1 MRLKAG
7 VRELHRALL
16 GLSAAALLAGAPA
29 WAQVSTATIKGQIS
43 QGGTPAAAATQI
55 VAVNTAT
62 GYTYRT
68 TTAADGTY
76 VLPGL
81 APGSYQIQVA
91 GQKSEAVTLTIG
103 QTASLDLALGGSA
116 QPGAN
121 AGEPQRVVILGSAQ
135 RRDVKTSEVG
145 TTVSRAQIENLPQVS
160 RNFLAFADL
169 APGVRFDVN
178 PNSGYG
184 TLQSGAQNQDNVN
197 VFIDGV
203 GQKNYILR
211 GGMSGLDASRGNPFP
226 QSAVA
231 EYKVITQ
238 NYKAEFDQ
246 VSSAAITAVTKS
258 GTNAFHGD
266 VFYDRTGDGWTAY
279 DPFQKKNRDAGVDR
293 PGYTQAQYG
302 ATLGGPIVK
311 DVAHFFLAYE
321 GKKIDQPRQVVAQRQ
336 DLLPNAGIVPDL
348 LRMAGAATSKFK
360 EDLLLGKIDAQID
373 DDNRL
378 EFTTRI
384 RRESDLVPEDFKLS
398 VPGNEKNRK
407 NDETRFDLK
416 HEWTHGDLRNE
427 ARVGYEM
434 FRWNPHASQGGP
446 YVKYVV
452 SPSNDPR
459 NTVDVL
465 FTGGSPDAQD
475 RKQTGWSFQDDLTWT
490 GLAGHAIKGGIKLKR
505 VDFDLAG
512 TPRSV
517 DVRREMINTVT
528 GTTTVIQLDPAL
540 APVGVGYGDNQYGL
554 YLQDDWRV
562 NHKLELNYG
571 VRWDYETNML
581 NNGYVTPADRLAI
594 FDRQDPRDG
603 APAGQTYAQSLA
615 LGGVNIRDYYSN
627 GSNRKPFKRAFQPR
641 VGFSYDLNGDQN
653 TVIFGGAGRAY
664 DRTMANQ
671 ALDELQHNASP
682 GGEIWMIRGEMKQP
696 YTDQFSLGV
705 RQAVGQW
712 NTEVGYIDSRSHD
725 QFNWYGGN
733 RDPQGGWGNQS
744 PIDPLWGSVPGFGT
758 LVLGDFI
765 SQAKT
770 QSVYLKADKPYS
782 PKSGWGLSATYTY
795 SEGET
800 TNKEWTN
807 DIFNW
812 TYGRSTSGWWPSSNV
827 EKHRLVVAG
836 LTDRLLPWG
845 IMVSSK
851 ATFGSGLPYKITD
864 CSAGFSNC
872 VYVKGDGGAF
882 RQVDLALSKDV
893 AVGTG
898 KVALRMDVL
907 NLFNTV
913 NYSGYDGWGGGPGN
927 PQNALGG
934 DNRNLGV
941 AGSIGG
947 PMRTVK
953 FTARYAF

>member
-1 MRLKAG
+1 MKTS
-7 VRELHRALL
+7 VRELRRALL
-16 GLSAAALLAGAPA
+16 GLSAAAVLAASPA
-29 WAQVSTATIKGQIS
+29 YGQVSTATIKGQVT
-43 QGGTPAAAATQI
+43 QGGTPATGATAI

-68 TTAADGTY
+68 SAAADGTY
-76 VLPGL
+76 VLTGL
-81 APGSYQIQVA
+81 APGVYQIQVG
-91 GQKSEAVTLTIG
+91 GQKSEPVTLTIG
-103 QTASLDLALGGSA
+103 QTASLDLALGGAA
-116 QPGAN
+116 Q
-121 AGEPQRVVILGSAQ
+121 AGEAAGQTQRVVIVGSAQ

-145 TTVSRAQIENLPQVS
+145 TTVSRAQIENLPQVN
-160 RNFLAFADL
+160 RNFLGFADL
-169 APGVRFDVN
+169 APGVRFDVD
-178 PNSGYG
+178 PKSGYG

-258 GTNAFHGD
+258 GTNEFHGD
-266 VFYDRTGDGWTAY
+266 VFYDRTGANWTAY
-279 DPFQKKNRDAGVDR
+279 DPFQQKNRAAGVDR
-293 PGYTQAQYG
+293 PSYTQAQYG

-321 GKKIDQPRQVVAQRQ
+321 GKQIDQPRQVVAQRQ
-336 DLLPNAGIVPDL
+336 DLLPNAGIVPEL
-348 LRMAGAATSKFK
+348 LKMAGSAMSKFK
-360 EDLLLGKIDAQID
+360 EDLLLGKIDAQLN

-398 VPGNEKNRK
+398 VPGNEKDRK

-416 HEWTHGDLRNE
+416 HEWSHGDFRNE
-427 ARVGYEM
+427 ARAGYEN
-434 FRWNPHASQGGP
+434 FRWNPHAKLGTP

-452 SPSNDPR
+452 SPSNEAK
-459 NTVDVL
+459 NVVDVL

-475 RKQTGWSFQDDLTWT
+475 RKQSGWSFQDDLVWT
-490 GLAGHAIKGGIKLKR
+490 GLAGHTIKGGLKMKR
-505 VDFDLAG
+505 VDFDLFG

-517 DVRREMINTVT
+517 DIRREMINTVT
-528 GTTTVIQLDPAL
+528 GQPTLIELSPAL
-540 APVGVGYGDNQYGL
+540 APVGVSYGDNQVGL

-562 NHKLELNYG
+562 NNKLELNYG

-581 NNGYVTPADRLAI
+581 NSGYVTPGDRLAI
-594 FDRQDPRDG
+594 FDKQDPRDG
-603 APAGQTYAQSLA
+603 APSGQTYAQSLA
-615 LGGVNIRDYYSN
+615 LGGVNIRDYYAN

-682 GGEIWMIRGEMKQP
+682 GGEIWMIRANMKQP

-712 NTEVGYIDSRSHD
+712 NTEIGYINSRSHD
-725 QFNWYGGN
+725 QFNWFGGN
-733 RDPQGGWGNQS
+733 RDPKGGWGNAS
-744 PIDPLWGSVPGFGT
+744 PIDPLWGSVPGYSN
-758 LVLGDFI
+758 LILGDYI
-765 SQAKT
+765 SQART
-770 QSVYLKADKPYS
+770 ESVYLKADKPFS
-782 PKSGWGLSATYTY
+782 TKSGWGLSATYTY
-795 SEGET
+795 AQGET

-812 TYGRSTSGWWPSSNV
+812 TYGRSTSGWNPSKNV

-836 LTDRLLPWG
+836 LSDRLLPWG
-845 IMVSSK
+845 IMTS
-851 ATFGSGLPYKITD
+851 ARLTYGSGLPYKITD
-864 CSAGFSNC
+864 CSDGWNKC
-872 VYVKGDGGAF
+872 VSVKGDGGPF
-882 RQVDLALSKDV
+882 RQVDVALAKDV
-893 AVGTG
+893 SVGFG
-898 KVALRMDVL
+898 KVSLRMDVL
-907 NLFNTV
+907 NVFNTI
-913 NYSGYDGWGGGPGN
+913 NYGGYDEWGGGPGN
-927 PQNALGG
+927 PQNWLGG
-934 DNRNLGV
+934 DNSNLGV
-941 AGSIGG
+941 PGGVSG

>member
-1 MRLKAG
+1 MKTG
-7 VRELHRALL
+7 VRELRRALL
-16 GLSAAALLAGAPA
+16 GLSAAAVLAAGTAH
-29 WAQVSTATIKGQIS
+29 AQVSTATIKGQIT
-43 QGGTPAAAATQI
+43 QGGAAAPAATQI

-68 TTAADGTY
+68 TTAADGSY

-81 APGSYQIQVA
+81 APGSYTIQVG
-91 GQKSEAVTLTIG
+91 GQRSEPVTLSIG
-103 QTASLDLALGGSA
+103 QTAALDLAVGA
-116 QPGAN
+116 QAGAPD
-121 AGEPQRVVILGSAQ
+121 GQIRQVVIRGSAQ
-135 RRDVKTSEVG
+135 RQDVRTSEVG
-145 TTVSRAQIENLPQVS
+145 TSVSRAQIENLPQVN

-169 APGVRFDVN
+169 APGVRFDVEQKT
-178 PNSGYG
+178 GYG

-258 GTNAFHGD
+258 GTNEFHGD
-266 VFYDRTGDGWTAY
+266 VFYDRTGANWTAY
-279 DPFQKKNRDAGVDR
+279 DPFQQKNRAAGVDR
-293 PGYTQAQYG
+293 PSYTQAQYG
-302 ATLGGPIVK
+302 ATLGGPIKK

-321 GKKIDQPRQVVAQRQ
+321 GKHIDQPRQVVAQRQ
-336 DLLPNAGIVPDL
+336 DLLPNAGIVPGL
-348 LRMAGAATSKFK
+348 LKMAGAATSKFK
-360 EDLLLGKIDAQID
+360 EDLLLGKVDAQID
-373 DDNRL
+373 EENRVEL
-378 EFTTRI
+378 STRI

-398 VPGNEKNRK
+398 VPGNEKDRK
-407 NDETRFDLK
+407 NDETRIDLK
-416 HEWTHGDLRNE
+416 HEWSRGDLRNE
-427 ARVGYEM
+427 ARLGYEQ
-434 FRWNPHASQGGP
+434 FHWNPHAKLGTP

-452 SPSNDPR
+452 SPSNEPQ

-475 RKQTGWSFQDDLTWT
+475 RKQSGYSFQDDLTWT
-490 GLAGHAIKGGIKLKR
+490 GLAGHTVKGGVKMKH
-505 VDFDLAG
+505 VAFDLYG

-517 DVRREMINTVT
+517 DIRRELIDNKT
-528 GTTTVIQLDPAL
+528 GNTTVIQLDKAL
-540 APVGVGYGDNQYGL
+540 APVGVSYGDNQFGL

-562 NHKLELNYG
+562 NQNLELNYG
-571 VRWDYETNML
+571 MRWDYETNML
-581 NNGYVTPADRLAI
+581 NNGYVTPADRIAI
-594 FDRQDPRDG
+594 FDKQDPRDG

-615 LGGVNIRDYYSN
+615 KGGVNIRDYYAT
-627 GSNRKPFKRAFQPR
+627 GDRKPFKRAFQPR

-671 ALDELQHNASP
+671 ALDELQKNAQP
-682 GGEIWMIRGEMKQP
+682 GGEIWMIRNNMKQP

-712 NTEVGYIDSRSHD
+712 NTEIGYINSRSHD

-733 RDPQGGWGNQS
+733 RDPKGGWGTQS

-758 LVLGDFI
+758 LILGDFI
-765 SQAKT
+765 SQART
-770 QSVYLKADKPYS
+770 ESVYLKGDKPFTRG
-782 PKSGWGLSATYTY
+782 SGWGLSATYTY
-795 SEGET
+795 SDGET

-812 TYGRSTSGWWPSSNV
+812 TYGKSSAGWNPSKNV

-836 LTDRLLPWG
+836 LSDRLLPFG
-845 IMVSSK
+845 IMTSAK
-851 ATFGSGLPYKITD
+851 LTYGSGLPYRITD
-864 CSAGFSNC
+864 CSAGWDKC
-872 VYVKGDGGAF
+872 VSRRGDGGPY
-882 RQVDLALSKDV
+882 RQVDLAVAKDV
-893 AVGTG
+893 PVGFG
-898 KVALRMDVL
+898 QVSLRMDVL
-907 NLFNTV
+907 NLFNTI
-913 NYSGYDGWGGGPGN
+913 NYGGYDDWGGGPGN
-927 PQNALGG
+927 PQNRLGG
-934 DNRNLGV
+934 DNKNLGV
-941 AGSIGG
+941 PGGVSG